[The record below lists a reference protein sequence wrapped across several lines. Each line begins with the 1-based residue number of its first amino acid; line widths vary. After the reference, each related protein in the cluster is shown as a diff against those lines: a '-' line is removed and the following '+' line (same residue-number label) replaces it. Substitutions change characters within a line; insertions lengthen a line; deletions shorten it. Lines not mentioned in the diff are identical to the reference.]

1 MYLDAKKAKFLKD
14 HGLQLLERSEYTEG
28 YASADDCA
36 VSADREY
43 WGLPDLHD
51 SDWIV
56 CARKGRIDVG
66 CTARWSWLE
75 TGRICVPNAKRVRN
89 NHSFFD
95 SVTRILNDI
104 EKLKRQRAEIKKRQR
119 LKEITEAGNE
129 YAVD

>member
-14 HGLQLLERSEYTEG
+14 HGLQLLERSEYTEYG
-28 YASADDCA
+28 YAI
-36 VSADREY
+36 ADREY

-75 TGRICVPNAKRVRN
+75 TGRICVPNAKRVKN

-95 SVTRILNDI
+95 SVTRILDEI
-104 EKLKRQRAEIKKRQR
+104 EKLKRQRVENQKNQRLREIK
-119 LKEITEAGNE
+119 EAGNE

>member
-1 MYLDAKKAKFLKD
+1 MYLNAKKAKFLTD
-14 HGLQLLERSEYTEG
+14 RGLQLIERSEYTEYG
-28 YASADDCA
+28 YA
-36 VSADREY
+36 SADREY
-43 WGLPDLHD
+43 WGLPDLHE

-66 CTARWSWLE
+66 DTARWSWLE
-75 TGRICVPNAKRVRN
+75 TGRICVPTSKRVRN

-95 SVTRILNDI
+95 SVTKILNDI
-104 EKLKRQRAEIKKRQR
+104 DKLKRERVENQKKQR